1 MYVAQFDGSSHRLSL
16 SNGGQNLRH
25 WLCSRQLLRKGYD
38 IDGRVLCLQVGNST
52 DPLIRRDR
60 GNQKRQEMLC
70 NYTDLHAVTDDRCSF
85 VAQKVGLV
93 EWTAETLI
101 RTPADSITKI

>member
-1 MYVAQFDGSSHRLSL
+1 
-16 SNGGQNLRH
+16 
-25 WLCSRQLLRKGYD
+25 
-38 IDGRVLCLQVGNST
+38 
-52 DPLIRRDR
+52 
-60 GNQKRQEMLC
+60 MLC